1 MASPSRAS
9 GPTTARTTRVVG
21 REATTRSRGST
32 SRLTRSQLAKLA
44 REECEKLMGAV
55 SSIYSPAELE
65 GSKQKEVLEF
75 EPDRLPEGDP
85 QRPDPPDATAPLEDF
100 QQVRLLDGLGGVL
113 NSGRGK
119 IDKWL
124 ENLKTRDRR
133 EHLEEIDEWF
143 NQFQDRGPEL
153 ASFFQKCE
161 TEVEQGRVLCQR
173 SENLVNKLAQ
183 DAVHTRQEVTEFV
196 DHKLKP
202 MAGGGQGG
210 MVHAIEKKRLLA
222 QIHQD
227 HARLAQ
233 EDIEEKI
240 QEVDL
245 AIEQAKKD
253 FYDHRLSRMRMQQ
266 AEKDDITDLQNDIE
280 KRNEALA
287 KLNEEVEQKA
297 QEAHNMESFV
307 KFGRKCVKECRPIDS
322 KDPDLDALAEKY
334 RDYALSRKRHIRTVV
349 CKRIDQI
356 EKQEQEDRNA
366 VAILR
371 DWTQEA
377 NVEANTKETV
387 MEMAA
392 AEQKKHGQDAEEGK
406 QKEAE
411 LLTQTRIKEE
421 LIKAL
426 KNIRSEKGRIEN
438 ATQRRKVILDAISQS
453 EDMRNEVRRQLRRA
467 MAKIMQYLS
476 EEEEKLRHVIGMP
489 QLLPSTWRGKLQRE
503 WIAEVKPVAELY
515 AHVLFASR
523 LAGSTEEDAGRTRRS
538 ENAERLKD
546 LVENAEALWE
556 DLQDL
561 ELKLTPAGV
570 DAKQADLLAEAG
582 WEDLEE
588 SRLLGKERV
597 NQHRLDD
604 LRSLEQEMF
613 EQARKVVADLPAESA
628 VLEGVNMAE
637 ILRLQSKNPK
647 KLVRKGTSKKLN

>member
-161 TEVEQGRVLCQR
+161 TEVEQVGIWIGHCHPAALLALQLQGRVLCQR

-280 KRNEALA
+280 KRPN
-287 KLNEEVEQKA
+287 
-297 QEAHNMESFV
+297 
-307 KFGRKCVKECRPIDS
+307 
-322 KDPDLDALAEKY
+322 
-334 RDYALSRKRHIRTVV
+334 
-349 CKRIDQI
+349 
-356 EKQEQEDRNA
+356 
-366 VAILR
+366 
-371 DWTQEA
+371 
-377 NVEANTKETV
+377 
-387 MEMAA
+387 
-392 AEQKKHGQDAEEGK
+392 
-406 QKEAE
+406 
-411 LLTQTRIKEE
+411 
-421 LIKAL
+421 
-426 KNIRSEKGRIEN
+426 
-438 ATQRRKVILDAISQS
+438 
-453 EDMRNEVRRQLRRA
+453 
-467 MAKIMQYLS
+467 
-476 EEEEKLRHVIGMP
+476 
-489 QLLPSTWRGKLQRE
+489 
-503 WIAEVKPVAELY
+503 
-515 AHVLFASR
+515 
-523 LAGSTEEDAGRTRRS
+523 
-538 ENAERLKD
+538 
-546 LVENAEALWE
+546 
-556 DLQDL
+556 
-561 ELKLTPAGV
+561 
-570 DAKQADLLAEAG
+570 
-582 WEDLEE
+582 
-588 SRLLGKERV
+588 
-597 NQHRLDD
+597 
-604 LRSLEQEMF
+604 
-613 EQARKVVADLPAESA
+613 
-628 VLEGVNMAE
+628 
-637 ILRLQSKNPK
+637 
-647 KLVRKGTSKKLN
+647 